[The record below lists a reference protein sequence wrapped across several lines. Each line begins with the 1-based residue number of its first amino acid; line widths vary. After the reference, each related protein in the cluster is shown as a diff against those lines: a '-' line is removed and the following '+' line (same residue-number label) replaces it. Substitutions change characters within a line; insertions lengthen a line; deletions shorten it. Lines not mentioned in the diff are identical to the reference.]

1 MQHTGM
7 FHGGLVFY
15 EDNDLGLAKATDLV
29 AGTMEA
35 FCHQIDRR
43 STLSNGRARVTSA
56 RWMVKLATRAVPQ
69 PTDSERRRSQ
79 LDAVGHLIP
88 EEATEWPQRRLVV
101 TFCAADP
108 TRVDEDH
115 ALRLLA
121 ETLRRL
127 VLASEPRF
135 VEWRA
140 QDRLVPAQQFASA
153 MAQLSLPKCAGAD
166 DDPPGPFGSI
176 DTDAQRLSVRYDEY
190 STVDPRQRRTL
201 FDSLGPELAL
211 AYTLTP
217 PEPPEQPWWQ
227 RMAIWG
233 LTGAIT
239 VVSGPVGLSV
249 AAVNVLRGE
258 DMRLNSHVLA
268 LTVSIGVL
276 SSSGALASVVG
287 SLPN

>member
-15 EDNDLGLAKATDLV
+15 GDEDLGIEKATELV
-29 AGTMEA
+29 ADTLEA
-35 FCHQIDRR
+35 FCQQIDRR
-43 STLSNGRARVTSA
+43 TALSNGRARVTSA
-56 RWMVKLATRAVPQ
+56 RWMVKLATRPVPQ
-69 PTDSERRRSQ
+69 PTDSERRRAR

-88 EEATEWPQRRLVV
+88 DDAADWPQRRLVV

-108 TRVDEDH
+108 TRVDEDN

-127 VLASEPRF
+127 VLASDPRF
-135 VEWRA
+135 VEWRT
-140 QDRLVPAQQFASA
+140 QDRLVPAQKFAAA

-166 DDPPGPFGSI
+166 DPPSRFGPVDS
-176 DTDAQRLSVRYDEY
+176 DARRLSVRYDEY
-190 STVDPRQRRTL
+190 ATDDPKQSRTL

-211 AYTLTP
+211 AYALNP
-217 PEPPEQPWWQ
+217 PEPAQRHCWQ
-227 RMAIWG
+227 RLAIWG
-233 LTGAIT
+233 LTGVIAT
-239 VVSGPVGLSV
+239 VSGPVGLSV

-268 LTVSIGVL
+268 LTVSIGTL
-276 SSSGALASVVG
+276 SSSGALASVI
-287 SLPN
+287 STLPN